1 MDTNMQRE
9 SMEYD
14 VVIVGAGPA
23 GLANAIKLK
32 QLNPELNVCIVEKA
46 SEVGGHILSGNV
58 FETKALDELLPD
70 WKNMDGCPIKTK
82 VVKEKFL
89 FLLSDKMSFSWPAW
103 LLPPVQHNKGNYI
116 ISLANLC
123 RWLGQTAENLG
134 VEIYPGFAASEVLFN
149 DDNSVKGIATNDM
162 GIDING
168 EKKDTYEPGIELHAK
183 VTVFAEGCRGHL
195 GKQLIKKYELDK
207 ESDPQQYGIGL
218 KEIWEVPDE
227 NHDEGLVLH
236 SAGWPLDNNTYG
248 GSFVYHAANN
258 QIYMG
263 YVVGL
268 DYKNPYLSPFE
279 EFQRFKTHP
288 SIKKMIEGGKR
299 ISYGARALIEGGVQ
313 SLPKMFM
320 PGALLIGCNAGTLN
334 MPKIKGSHTAMKSG
348 IIGAE
353 AIHEYFRDNLSSL
366 DNFENKF
373 TNSWAYKE
381 LHAARNVKP
390 FITKFGLLIGTI
402 LTGID
407 QILFRG
413 KLPFTLNHAH
423 ADHETL
429 MPANRC
435 KKIEYPKPDGKITFD
450 RASSVFL
457 TGTYHAENQPVHL
470 VLEDKNLPIEYT
482 LEKFDE
488 PAQRYCPAGVYE
500 VHKDDDGS
508 NPKFVINSQNCIH
521 CKTCDIKEPSQNIN
535 WITPEGSGGPKY
547 SNM

>member
-1 MDTNMQRE
+1 MQRE

-353 AIHEYFRDNLSSL
+353 AIDEYFRDNLSSL

-381 LHAARNVKP
+381 LYAARNVKP

-429 MPANRC
+429 MPANKC

-470 VLEDKNLPIEYT
+470 VLEDKNLPIDYT

>member
-1 MDTNMQRE
+1 MQRE

-149 DDNSVKGIATNDM
+149 DDSSVKGIATNDM

-320 PGALLIGCNAGTLN
+320 PGALLIGCDAGTLN

-353 AIHEYFRDNLSSL
+353 AIDEYFRENLSSL

-373 TNSWAYKE
+373 TNSWVYKE

-407 QILFRG
+407 QIIFRG

-429 MPANRC
+429 MPANKC

-470 VLEDKNLPIEYT
+470 VLEDKNLPIDYT